1 MNKSKF
7 ETLCEQVLIPQIDN
21 LVRRRVR
28 PVQKTLD
35 ILARAMAHIE
45 RKIDRIEAT
54 GDRKQ

>member
-7 ETLCEQVLIPQIDN
+7 EKLSEQVLIPQIDD

-35 ILARAMAHIE
+35 ILARALAHIE
-45 RKIDRIEAT
+45 RKVDRIEAV
-54 GDRKQ
+54 GDRRQ